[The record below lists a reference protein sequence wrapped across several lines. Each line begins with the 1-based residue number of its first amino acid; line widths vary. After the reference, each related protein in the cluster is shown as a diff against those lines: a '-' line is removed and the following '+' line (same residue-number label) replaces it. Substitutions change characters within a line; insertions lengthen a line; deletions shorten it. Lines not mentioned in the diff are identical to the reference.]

1 MATIPTTRTTFKPF
15 VPATETRPELSVRA
29 LLLGSLFGILFGAV
43 TVYVGLRAGLTVAAS
58 IPISVLS
65 ISILRAFGKASI
77 LENNIVQTT
86 GNAGQSIASGVIF
99 TLPALIF
106 LGFDLE
112 STRIFALALFGGWLG
127 VLFMIPLRKQLIVDE
142 HDTLTYPEG
151 TACADVLQ
159 AGERGGSFA
168 SRVFLGLGL
177 GGLYTLFQN
186 ENLFGLFPSTP
197 NYQPNLGAQHL
208 LRGSAIR
215 ADVTPEYLGVGYI
228 IGIRVA
234 AIMLAGGAFSW
245 LVLMPAI
252 YFFGSHLSTPL
263 YPGTVPIHDM
273 SPSDLW
279 KTYVRP
285 MGAGAVAAAGLIT
298 LCRTLPTIAAAL
310 SEGLRNIRKKN
321 SPAPIS
327 FGQPRE
333 AGSSGESRGPSSE
346 AGAPSMT
353 DPSSWVGSSGAL
365 SGQPREASARAAS
378 TPRTEHDLPPTVVL
392 GGSVALI
399 ALLWIFLQFHPV
411 PGAQVGALANLS
423 AALLVVVF
431 GFLFVTVSAR
441 IVGIVGSSASPVSG
455 MTIATLM
462 ATAAIFLVK
471 GWTAPAFG
479 ALAIT
484 IGGIVC
490 IAASNAGDTAQD
502 LKTGYLIGATP
513 WKQQLAIM
521 IGVIISTISIGATLN
536 AMNTGLETFTRLPHP
551 IPMNLDALPDGVG
564 NTGHFKRDHV
574 TLTGPGTPH
583 TTPATATTPSPIPNT
598 PVTTPPEAPAQPA
611 STTGHIRSDAAGS
624 APATGD
630 AATESGG
637 SPREAPARAAS
648 TEAPARVASTGKEEL
663 PSASSYILLNAIGS
677 TTLEDGKY
685 LYNPATREIE
695 VQWIQGI
702 GSEKAAAPQGRLM
715 ATVINGILS
724 RKLPWSLVLLGVF
737 LVIAV
742 ELLGIRSLTFA
753 VGAYL
758 SIATTLA
765 IFIGGLM
772 RWMVDRAMKQHAA
785 KQAAATHQTSL
796 ALYHSDRSAWL
807 ARNPHFDHTNP
818 DHLDPATGLP
828 VPTAVTPALD
838 QESEISPGSLYASG
852 LIAAGGIVGLLGVCV
867 KLYEAAT
874 DHTIPRFTDTNPL
887 HHDWVS
893 VLAFAALAFSLFY
906 FARKP
911 LNEVSK

>member
-1 MATIPTTRTTFKPF
+1 MRPEMSSSMATASRPTSKPVFKPF
-15 VPATETRPELSVRA
+15 VAATETRPELSVRA
-29 LLLGSLFGILFGAV
+29 LLLGAVFGILFGAV

-142 HDTLTYPEG
+142 HETLTYPEG
-151 TACADVLQ
+151 TACADVLE

-186 ENLFGLFPSTP
+186 ENLFALFPATP
-197 NYQPNLGAQHL
+197 NYSPDLGAQHL
-208 LRGSAIR
+208 LKGSAIR

-228 IGIRVA
+228 IGLRVS

-245 LVLMPAI
+245 LVLMPTI
-252 YFFGSHLSTPL
+252 YFFGSHLATPL
-263 YPGTVPIHDM
+263 YPGTVPIAQM
-273 SPSDLW
+273 APSDLW

-298 LCRTLPTIAAAL
+298 LLRTLPTIVGAL
-310 SEGLRNIRKKN
+310 TQGLRNTRRHN
-321 SPAPIS
+321 TAPV
-327 FGQPRE
+327 
-333 AGSSGESRGPSSE
+333 AGSPNLNTVSSRPERSAVERPAVVLASNDFPKPSRE
-346 AGAPSMT
+346 AGAPSMSAS
-353 DPSSWVGSSGAL
+353 PSWVGSPSEVP
-365 SGQPREASARAAS
+365 GQSKEP
-378 TPRTEHDLPPTVVL
+378 PRTAHDLPPAVVL
-392 GGSVALI
+392 GGSLALI
-399 ALLWIFLQFHPV
+399 VLLWIFLQFHPV
-411 PGAQVGALANLS
+411 PGAQVGALANLA

-521 IGVIISTISIGATLN
+521 IGVIISTVSIGATLN
-536 AMNTGLETFTRLPHP
+536 AMNTGLESFQRLPRPIPLSLAALPSGVEDRGHFTR
-551 IPMNLDALPDGVG
+551 
-564 NTGHFKRDHV
+564 DHLL
-574 TLTGPGTPH
+574 LTTRNSIA
-583 TTPATATTPSPIPNT
+583 TPAG
-598 PVTTPPEAPAQPA
+598 EAPASA
-611 STTGHIRSDAAGS
+611 SPDSRVELPAAG
-624 APATGD
+624 AYL
-630 AATESGG
+630 
-637 SPREAPARAAS
+637 
-648 TEAPARVASTGKEEL
+648 V
-663 PSASSYILLNAIGS
+663 LNAIGS
-677 TTLEDGKY
+677 STLEDGKY
-685 LYNPATREIE
+685 LYNPATQAIEI
-695 VQWIQGI
+695 QWIQGI

-724 RKLPWSLVLLGVF
+724 RKLPWSLVLLGVA
-737 LVIAV
+737 LVLAV

-765 IFIGGLM
+765 IFVGGVM
-772 RWMVDRAMKQHAA
+772 RWMVDRALQQQAA
-785 KQAAATHQTSL
+785 KQAARTHESYRQLWIST
-796 ALYHSDRSAWL
+796 RSAWL
-807 ARNPHFDHTNP
+807 AGQHGLPLAPGMEGAEADLRLRAAERDHVAFLTAHPELVPFEGFDPTNP

-828 VPTAVTPALD
+828 VPTSVTPALD
-838 QESEISPGSLYASG
+838 LGSEVSPGALYASG
-852 LIAAGGIVGLLGVCV
+852 LIAAGGIMGLIGVSIR
-867 KLYEAAT
+867 LYENFFDRT
-874 DHTIPRFTDTNPL
+874 MPRFAETNPL
-887 HHDWVS
+887 HRDWLS
-893 VLAFAALAFSLFY
+893 VLAFAALAFSLYY

-911 LNEVSK
+911 LES

>member
-1 MATIPTTRTTFKPF
+1 MATSTPTKPSFKSF
-15 VPATETRPELSVRA
+15 VPATETRPELTTRA
-29 LLLGSLFGILFGAV
+29 LILGALFGVLFGAV

-77 LENNIVQTT
+77 LENNIVQST

-112 STRIFALALFGGWLG
+112 ASRIFALALFGGWLG
-127 VLFMIPLRKQLIVDE
+127 VLFMIPLRRQLIVEE
-142 HDTLTYPEG
+142 HDNLIYPEG
-151 TACADVLQ
+151 TACADVLI

-186 ENLFGLFPSTP
+186 DNLFALWPSQP
-197 NYQPNLGAQHL
+197 DYQPNIGPQHL
-208 LRGSAIR
+208 LKGSAIR
-215 ADVTPEYLGVGYI
+215 ADCTPEYLGVGYI

-234 AIMLAGGAFSW
+234 AIMLAGGVFSW

-252 YFFGSHLSTPL
+252 YFFGSHLSAPL
-263 YPGTVPIHDM
+263 YPGTVLITQM

-279 KTYVRP
+279 RTYVRP
-285 MGAGAVAAAGLIT
+285 MGAGGVAAAGLIT
-298 LCRTLPTIAAAL
+298 LLRTLPTIVGALTQGFKKTGTGKAAA
-310 SEGLRNIRKKN
+310 
-321 SPAPIS
+321 A
-327 FGQPRE
+327 QP
-333 AGSSGESRGPSSE
+333 S
-346 AGAPSMT
+346 
-353 DPSSWVGSSGAL
+353 
-365 SGQPREASARAAS
+365 
-378 TPRTEHDLPPTVVL
+378 RTEHDLPPVVVF
-392 GGSVALI
+392 GGS
-399 ALLWIFLQFHPV
+399 LLLVLLMFLFLQFKPI
-411 PGAQVGALANLS
+411 PGAQVGALANIA

-484 IGGIVC
+484 IGGVVC
-490 IAASNAGDTAQD
+490 IAASNAGDTSQD

-513 WKQQLAIM
+513 WKQQIAIM
-521 IGVIISTISIGATLN
+521 IGVIVSIFSIGATLN
-536 AMNTGLETFTRLPHP
+536 AMNKGLETFQRLPKP
-551 IPMNLDALPDGVG
+551 IVFSLDHLPDGVQNNG
-564 NTGHFKRDHV
+564 FFTRDHI
-574 TLTGPGTPH
+574 TLTSHNTDSH
-583 TTPATATTPSPIPNT
+583 T
-598 PVTTPPEAPAQPA
+598 
-611 STTGHIRSDAAGS
+611 
-624 APATGD
+624 
-630 AATESGG
+630 
-637 SPREAPARAAS
+637 
-648 TEAPARVASTGKEEL
+648 KEEL
-663 PSASSYILLNAIGS
+663 SNAKQYVLLNAIGS
-677 TTLEDGKY
+677 TTLDDGKY
-685 LYNPATREIE
+685 LYNPTTGEID

-724 RKLPWSLVLLGVF
+724 RKLPWALVLLGVAIV
-737 LVIAV
+737 LVV
-742 ELLGIRSLTFA
+742 EMLGVRSLTFA

-765 IFIGGLM
+765 IFVGGVM
-772 RWMVDRAMKQHAA
+772 RWMVDQAMHRHAA
-785 KQAAATHQTSL
+785 KKARLEHDASL
-796 ALYHSDRSAWL
+796 ALWHSDRETWL
-807 ARNPHFDHTNP
+807 AQHPDFDPTDPTHA
-818 DHLDPATGLP
+818 DPAGLP
-828 VPTAVTPALD
+828 ILNTITARDVTI
-838 QESEISPGSLYASG
+838 ESEVSPGSLYASG

-874 DHTIPRFTDTNPL
+874 DRSIPRFSEQNPL

-893 VLAFAALAFSLFY
+893 VIMFALLAFSLYY

-911 LNEVSK
+911 LESEG